1 MRVFEGLKMTP
12 LTIVSSNSTV
22 KCESE
27 SNSNH
32 HDHRRCHDPP
42 RRRRSVFFATQ
53 QEPTNRAAAA
63 AAAAVARVRS
73 AAVDRV
79 HAGSGARSEHS
90 HHVKILIITD
100 LYNKT
105 L

>member
-1 MRVFEGLKMTP
+1 MRVFEGLKMTT

-63 AAAAVARVRS
+63 AAVARVRS
-73 AAVDRV
+73 AAVGRV
-79 HAGSGARSEHS
+79 HAGSGARSEHY
-90 HHVKILIITD
+90 HHVKIIIITD